1 MRSAILAILLLGG
14 SLAMSSQAIQPAPP
28 ALPAKSESVVTR
40 AQLEQRLVDLK
51 AAKEQ
56 AIANVNAF
64 EGAIQECQ
72 RWIDQLQ
79 AADTKHTTEKAPKKK

>member
-14 SLAMSSQAIQPAPP
+14 CLSMPAQTVNPPLPAP
-28 ALPAKSESVVTR
+28 AAKPEPVVTR

-51 AAKEQ
+51 AGKEQ

-64 EGAIQECQ
+64 EGAIQECS
-72 RWIDQLQ
+72 RWLDVLK
-79 AADTKHTTEKAPKKK
+79 AADTKPSTEKAPEKK